1 MCNIRTPRHNL
12 CLPEGCLLA
21 WEELLT
27 HLTACSLSSK
37 QSCLALNALD
47 YRCIVQA
54 EFGVNGVYQY
64 VIIYCGVSSHGF
76 RISISWLIIEGRL
89 LDCSK
94 LQASLQ
100 AWAKHFKHEQE
111 KTQKTMQFQLCA
123 AKAESEWDRGGW
135 LRASLSDTLCQARCC
150 WVRTS
155 GRHGRMQG
163 MCCMTGVNLSPSH
176 TRLMK
181 PSLAGWS

>member
-1 MCNIRTPRHNL
+1 MCNIRTPRHNS

-54 EFGVNGVYQY
+54 EFGVNGVYQH
-64 VIIYCGVSSHGF
+64 VIIHCGVSSHGF

-111 KTQKTMQFQLCA
+111 NAKNNAVSALC
-123 AKAESEWDRGGW
+123 GQGW
-135 LRASLSDTLCQARCC
+135 K
-150 WVRTS
+150 WVRS
-155 GRHGRMQG
+155 RRMAACLSLRHALPSA
-163 MCCMTGVNLSPSH
+163 VLLSPYQ
-176 TRLMK
+176 
-181 PSLAGWS
+181 WSTWTDARDVLYDRCQFVTKSY